1 MEVPG
6 DTSSS
11 RQPEA
16 MAEEL
21 MGTAN
26 LDAVGPAETQDS
38 PLAMSNLDPVQDTT
52 RVGLQAFNSSV
63 PSSSTIRRDGFHFYG
78 GAGSAYL
85 LVSISCSRLTSI
97 R

>member
-6 DTSSS
+6 DASS
-11 RQPEA
+11 RGQVETV
-16 MAEEL
+16 AEGL
-21 MGTAN
+21 MGAADLNADVLAQT
-26 LDAVGPAETQDS
+26 PDS

-52 RVGLQAFNSSV
+52 RVGIQAFNSSV
-63 PSSSTIRRDGFHFYG
+63 SSSSMIRRDGSHFYG

-85 LVSISCSRLTSI
+85 LVSISYSRLTSI